1 LSTQPVEAVADFP
14 RKLRCLFDPARYKIL
29 YGGRGGAKSW
39 GIARALLI
47 LGARNK
53 LRIACG
59 REVQKSIAQSVHHL
73 LKTQIEALGLQAA
86 YRIFDSQIVGTNGT
100 LITFHG
106 LKTNIDSVKSLEG
119 IDIFWVEEAQTVS
132 KTSWDVL
139 IPTIRKDG
147 SEIWVSFNP
156 ELDTDETYV
165 RFVLSPP
172 AGAIVVKI
180 NWRDNPWFN
189 AVLQAE
195 LEATRARSEDDYL
208 HTWEGNTRQ
217 VLDGAIYANEIR
229 AAVAD
234 NRFTRVPYDEA
245 KPVETF
251 WDLGRADNTSIWF
264 AQCVGFE
271 FRVIDFYESN
281 GHHLTHY
288 LKVLRERPYLY
299 GDLWLPHDAQA
310 KTVGME
316 RTIEQQ
322 ARDAGFSVRIAP
334 KSENRGRDQRGADD
348 LRPLLVRPGEVRGRA
363 QPPPAISLRGRP
375 GHAPVEPQPAPRRAQ
390 PRGRRLPL
398 PGDVAQVS
406 GQVAAD
412 QLRARAGAGMRGR
425 A

>member
-334 KSENRGRDQRGADD
+334 KSGIAEGINAARTIFGRCWFDQEKCADGLNH
-348 LRPLLVRPGEVRGRA
+348 LRRYRYEVDPDTRQWSRNPLHDEHSHAADAFRYLAMSLRSPVKSRPINYGRA
-363 QPPPAISLRGRP
+363 LAPA
-375 GHAPVEPQPAPRRAQ
+375 
-390 PRGRRLPL
+390 
-398 PGDVAQVS
+398 
-406 GQVAAD
+406 
-412 QLRARAGAGMRGR
+412 
-425 A
+425 